1 MDIEPLDIGGAWL
14 AHSDV
19 IGDERG
25 SFREWF
31 KSKEIEKITGFNFDC
46 AQGNVSQSKK
56 GSVRGIHYSLS
67 SEGQAKWVSCVSGSI
82 MDFIVDIR
90 PNSQTFGQWIKV
102 ELNANSGRSVLIG
115 KDLGHVFMSL
125 EDKTVVTYLLD
136 SEYSPEEEFAINP
149 LDLDLAI
156 EWGHEHSE
164 LVLSQKDKLAP
175 SLNEMKF
182 RNKLPMIR

>member
-1 MDIEPLDIGGAWL
+1 MDIEPLDIKGAWL

-25 SFREWF
+25 PFREWF
-31 KSKEIEKITGFNFDC
+31 KSKEIEKFTGFNFNC
-46 AQGNVSQSKK
+46 AQGNVSQSTK
-56 GSVRGIHYSLS
+56 GTVRGIHYSLS
-67 SEGQAKWVSCVSGSI
+67 SEGQAKWVTCVSGSI

-90 PNSQTFGQWIKV
+90 PNSQTYGQWIKV

-115 KDLGHVFMSL
+115 KNLGHAFISL
-125 EDKTVVTYLLD
+125 EEKTIVAYLLD

-156 EWGHEHSE
+156 EWGHEYSTMQF
-164 LVLSQKDKLAP
+164 SQKDQLAP
-175 SLNEMKF
+175 SLKEMNF
-182 RNKLPMIR
+182 RNKLPMIS